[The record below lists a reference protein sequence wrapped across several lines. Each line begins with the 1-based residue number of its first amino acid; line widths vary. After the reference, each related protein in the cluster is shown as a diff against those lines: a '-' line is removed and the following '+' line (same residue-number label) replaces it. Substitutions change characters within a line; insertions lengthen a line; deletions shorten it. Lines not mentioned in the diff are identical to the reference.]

1 MDFINMAKEEQRK
14 ELMHQF
20 RLSLKE
26 DPVSVRLVDITK
38 LGLVE
43 LTRKKERK
51 NLLEQVAQLR

>member
-1 MDFINMAKEEQRK
+1 
-14 ELMHQF
+14 MHQF

-26 DPVSVRLVDITK
+26 DPVPVRLVDITK

-51 NLLEQVAQLR
+51 TLLEQVVQLR